1 MLCFDYN
8 KYTYFNRS
16 VCYIYFFFS
25 AVICER
31 QTNDDV
37 IEKGVRQLF
46 DNNNNERGR
55 EAKEMIEKRKRL

>member
-1 MLCFDYN
+1 MLYL
-8 KYTYFNRS
+8 
-16 VCYIYFFFS
+16 FFFS